1 MMRQLA
7 TIICACALPLLAAA
21 DAVSPCDG
29 CAMVRVADNGRVLFN
44 ECLNVN
50 PKSYLIESCQD
61 IDFKV
66 LEGAESVGICGA
78 TSTPKWLM
86 EECREFILTHFND

>member
-1 MMRQLA
+1 MSHRRENIREFASRHDVILF
-7 TIICACALPLLAAA
+7 
-21 DAVSPCDG
+21 VSG
-29 CAMVRVADNGRVLFN
+29 RKSSNGRVLFN